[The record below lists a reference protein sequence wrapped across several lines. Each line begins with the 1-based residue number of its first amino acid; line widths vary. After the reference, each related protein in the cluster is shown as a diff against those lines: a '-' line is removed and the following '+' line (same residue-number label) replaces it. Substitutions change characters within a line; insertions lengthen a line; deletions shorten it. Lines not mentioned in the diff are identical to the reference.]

1 MIKSDKI
8 MNLADGKVLY
18 DDLRSRSDNS
28 YSRLDAKKSDKE
40 DVDILYDDVL
50 DVQVIPSRN
59 LNKTQYPASA
69 TDHGVTI
76 TKNSDGSL
84 SVSGQAT
91 SQFSFNPGIEDGE
104 QRFQLPAGN
113 YVFSGGISA
122 DLKVEIL
129 LYSSKTATTARA
141 VIRETNPQTFTLE
154 AAAWVCIGITIY
166 DTENDL
172 TGNTFY
178 PQLEAGTTATEYQDP
193 AEITY
198 KSQKIEEKYT
208 KPSGGI
214 PLTDLESNVNTVS
227 GSTPSITGV
236 AGNRYICGEVSTLT
250 INAPASGCIDV
261 LFESGSTA
269 TVLTVTSAKTGV
281 SVIKWAN
288 GFDPTSLEANTVY
301 ELNIMDGEY
310 GVMGKWT

>member
-40 DVDILYDDVL
+40 NVDILYDDVL

-69 TDHGVTI
+69 TKNGVTI

-91 SQFSFNPGIEDGE
+91 STTEYNPGQEDTE
-104 QRFQLPAGN
+104 QRFPLPAGD
-113 YVFSGGISA
+113 YVLSGGISA

-129 LYSSKTATTARA
+129 LYSSKTAATARA
-141 VIRETNPQTFTLE
+141 VIRETNPHTFTLE

-166 DTENDL
+166 DTTNDL

-178 PQLEAGTTATEYQDP
+178 PQLETGTTAT
-193 AEITY
+193 
-198 KSQKIEEKYT
+198 
-208 KPSGGI
+208 
-214 PLTDLESNVNTVS
+214 
-227 GSTPSITGV
+227 
-236 AGNRYICGEVSTLT
+236 
-250 INAPASGCIDV
+250 
-261 LFESGSTA
+261 
-269 TVLTVTSAKTGV
+269 
-281 SVIKWAN
+281 
-288 GFDPTSLEANTVY
+288 
-301 ELNIMDGEY
+301 
-310 GVMGKWT
+310 